1 MDILDDMGVSKLS
14 AKVFFLKVNYSF
26 KRFRGRKMFL
36 NSIFTFYTTLFE
48 ASASVT
54 EICFGT
60 ADFEHSAFA
69 NDH

>member
-1 MDILDDMGVSKLS
+1 
-14 AKVFFLKVNYSF
+14 VNYSF

-36 NSIFTFYTTLFE
+36 NSIFTFYTTVCE

-60 ADFEHSAFA
+60 ADFEHSAFCK
-69 NDH
+69 